1 MSFNSLQFALFFPVI
16 LLLLRWTDGWLK
28 LSILLAGNILFLQIL
43 GIQHSF
49 FMVYVIA
56 TSYLA
61 GILIEHFRER
71 RQGTLVFLAASVML
85 VTAPLIYFKYQ
96 AFIVCLIGLSS
107 SRCDPTSY
115 VETYSQ
121 VLPLGISFYTLQAIS
136 YIVDV
141 YFGRARCERNLLY
154 FANFKSFFPQLVA
167 GPIERVTTL
176 LPQLKKNFRATD
188 TDLHAG
194 FSLMVWGFFK
204 KLVIADNLTSI
215 VDPVFANPQNF
226 SALSLAVAVLAFT
239 IQIYCDFSGYT
250 DIATGVARMMGI
262 RLSLNFNNPYFAN
275 SITNFWRRWHI
286 SLSTWFR
293 DYVYLPIGGSRSG
306 VARMYFGLAAVF
318 LISGIWHGANFSFIA
333 WALIHLFFLVME
345 KVSGPARPDDPVRLR
360 LASIMQWLV
369 TMGIVMIGWVFFR
382 AKNVGDGLY
391 ILKTIANALLGSAGA
406 ISLGSNAI
414 APNFNSLAIGF
425 GAALFMFAVEYFISR
440 SGSGSIASAGQL
452 RRTGVVALYVL
463 LLVTLVAGNFGRS
476 AFIYFQF

>member
-16 LLLLRWTDGWLK
+16 LLLLRFTEGWAR
-28 LSILLAGNILFLQIL
+28 LSILLVANIFFLHVL
-43 GIQHSF
+43 GFLHSF

-56 TSYLA
+56 SSYVA
-61 GILIEHFRER
+61 GILIDHFRDR
-71 RQGTLVFLAASVML
+71 RHGKMVFLAASVVL

-96 AFIVCLIGLSS
+96 TFITCLIRLSS

-115 VETYSQ
+115 VETYSH

-141 YFGRARCERNLLY
+141 YYGRARGERNLLY
-154 FANFKSFFPQLVA
+154 FANFKSFFPQLIA

-176 LPQLKKNFRATD
+176 LPQMKKGFRATD
-188 TDLHAG
+188 ADLYAG

-204 KLVIADNLTSI
+204 KLVIADNLTAI

-226 SALSLAVAVLAFT
+226 NASSLAVAVLAFT
-239 IQIYCDFSGYT
+239 VQIYCDFSGYT
-250 DIATGVARMMGI
+250 DIATGAARMLGI

-293 DYVYLPIGGSRSG
+293 DYIYLPIGGSRSG
-306 VARMYFGLAAVF
+306 VARMYIGLTAVF

-333 WALIHLFFLVME
+333 WALIHLLFLIVE
-345 KVSGPARPDDPVRLR
+345 KVSGITRPDEPVSWQT
-360 LASIMQWLV
+360 AVMMQWLV
-369 TMGIVMIGWVFFR
+369 TMLIVMVGWIFFR
-382 AKNVGDGLY
+382 AKNIGDGFY
-391 ILKTIANALLGSAGA
+391 IVKTIASALIGLEGSS
-406 ISLGSNAI
+406 SLGGNAI
-414 APNFNSLAIGF
+414 ALHFSSLAVGF
-425 GAALFMFAVEYFISR
+425 SAAFVMFSAEYFMSR
-440 SGSGSIASAGQL
+440 SGAGSIANVVFV
-452 RRTGVVALYVL
+452 RRTRMVVLYVL
-463 LLVTLVAGNFGRS
+463 LLATLGVGNFGRS

>member
-1 MSFNSLQFALFFPVI
+1 MSFNSLQFALFFPAI
-16 LLLLRWTDGWLK
+16 LFLLRWTDGWLK
-28 LSILLAGNILFLQIL
+28 LSILLAGNIFFLQVL

-49 FMVYVIA
+49 YMVYVIA

-61 GILIEHFRER
+61 GILIDHFRGG
-71 RQGTLVFLAASVML
+71 RQGALVFLAASVML

-96 AFIVCLIGLSS
+96 AFIVCLIRLSG

-115 VETYSQ
+115 IETYSQ

-141 YFGRARCERNLLY
+141 YFGRSRCERNLLY

-188 TDLHAG
+188 VDLHAG
-194 FSLMVWGFFK
+194 FSLMAWGFFK

-250 DIATGVARMMGI
+250 DIATGAARMMGI
-262 RLSLNFNNPYFAN
+262 QLSLNFNNPYFAI

-293 DYVYLPIGGSRSG
+293 DYVYLPIGGSRNG
-306 VARMYFGLAAVF
+306 FARMYFGLVAVF

-333 WALIHLFFLVME
+333 WALIHLFFLVVE
-345 KVSGPARPDDPVRLR
+345 KLSGTARVDEPVRLG
-360 LASIMQWLV
+360 LASILQWLV
-369 TMGIVMIGWVFFR
+369 TIGIVMIGWTFFR
-382 AKNVGDGLY
+382 AKNVNDGFY
-391 ILKTIANALLGSAGA
+391 ILKTITNAIYGPVGA
-406 ISLGSNAI
+406 ISSGGNAI
-414 APNFNSLAIGF
+414 GPNFNSLVIGF
-425 GAALFMFAVEYFISR
+425 GAAILMFAAEYFISR
-440 SGSGSIASAGQL
+440 TASCSIASAL
-452 RRTGVVALYVL
+452 KMHRTGNVALYVL

>member
-1 MSFNSLQFALFFPVI
+1 MSFNSLAFLIFFPAI
-16 LLLLRWTDGWLK
+16 LLLMRWTDGWLK
-28 LSILLAGNILFLQIL
+28 LAILLTGNFIFLHVL

-56 TSYLA
+56 ISYVA
-61 GILIEHFRER
+61 GILIEQYRD
-71 RQGTLVFLAASVML
+71 RQQGKLIFLAASVVL
-85 VTAPLIYFKYQ
+85 VTAPLFYFKYQ
-96 AFIVCLIGLSS
+96 AFFACLLRLYSG
-107 SRCDPTSY
+107 RCDPSGY
-115 VETYSQ
+115 VETYSH

-141 YFGRARCERNLLY
+141 YFGRAPCERNLMY

-167 GPIERVTTL
+167 GPIERVSTL
-176 LPQLKKNFRATD
+176 LPQLKKNFRAD
-188 TDLHAG
+188 DADLHAG
-194 FSLMVWGFFK
+194 FSLLAWGFFK

-226 SALSLAVAVLAFT
+226 SASSLAVAVLAFT

-250 DIATGVARMMGI
+250 DIATGAARMMGI

-306 VARMYFGLAAVF
+306 IARMYIGLTAVF

-333 WALIHLFFLVME
+333 WALIHLVFLVLE
-345 KVSGPARPDDPVRLR
+345 KVSGITRPDEPVQLKF
-360 LASIMQWLV
+360 ASIIQWAV
-369 TMGIVMIGWVFFR
+369 TMCIVMVGWVFFR
-382 AKNVGDGLY
+382 AKTIGDGLY
-391 ILKTIANALLGSAGA
+391 ILETIVGSLLVPLDAT
-406 ISLGSNAI
+406 ISGSNAI
-414 APNFNSLAIGF
+414 APNSTSLAIGF
-425 GAALFMFAVEYFISR
+425 GAAVFMFLMEYLFSRKSAVTAVSDKFRGRAKVI
-440 SGSGSIASAGQL
+440 
-452 RRTGVVALYVL
+452 ALYFL
-463 LLVTLVAGNFGRS
+463 LLVTLIAGNFGRS